1 MADPDTANGY
11 YRAVLPLTALGQRGH
26 TVTLHHA
33 GAALNAGY
41 RLPPCDVLFL
51 HRGSYPEHVE
61 LVRRCVDDGV
71 AVVWDNDDDI
81 SALPKVTR
89 RVNGHS
95 RRATRQVFKRSVEIA
110 RRATAMTTPSDEIA
124 RIYREAGIA
133 RTVVIKNQVATVER
147 ARSGGDAIVLG
158 YTGAAEHA
166 EDLEKLRLVQ
176 TFERLLD
183 AHPRLRIVSVG
194 IDLGLRDRRYTCH
207 GYVDFRS
214 LGAIVRG
221 FDVGIAPLL
230 DGAFNRSRSDI
241 KLKEYAAAGATWLAS
256 PIGPYRDLG
265 EEQGGLLVADGD
277 WHDALDRVLGDDA
290 LRARLTRQAGAWA
303 RTQTIRAT
311 AAAWEAA
318 LQQAVA
324 TIRGSAAAPRA

>member
-26 TVTLHHA
+26 TVALHHA
-33 GAALNAGY
+33 GAALKAGY
-41 RLPPCDVLFL
+41 LLPPCDVLFL
-51 HRGSYPEHVE
+51 HRASYPEHVE
-61 LVRRCVDDGV
+61 LVRRCAQDGV
-71 AVVWDNDDDI
+71 AVVWDNDDDL

-89 RVNGHS
+89 KVNGHG
-95 RRATRQVFKRSVEIA
+95 RRASRQVFKRSVEIA
-110 RRATAMTTPSDEIA
+110 RGAAAMTTPSDEIA
-124 RIYREAGIA
+124 RIYREAGVA
-133 RTVVIKNQVATVER
+133 RTVVIRNQVATVER
-147 ARSGGDAIVLG
+147 PRPAGDAIVLG
-158 YTGAAEHA
+158 YTGAIEHA
-166 EDLEKLRLVQ
+166 EDLEKLRLAQ

-207 GYVDFRS
+207 GYVGFRA
-214 LGAIVRG
+214 LGEIVRG

-241 KLKEYAAAGATWLAS
+241 KLKEYAAAGAMWLAS
-256 PIGPYRDLG
+256 PVGPYRGLG
-265 EEQGGLLVADGD
+265 EQQGGLPVGDGD
-277 WHDALDRVLGDDA
+277 WHDALDRVLRDDA

-311 AAAWEAA
+311 VPAWEAV
-318 LQQAVA
+318 LQEAVA
-324 TIRGSAAAPRA
+324 TTRGSAALPRA